1 MCRHT
6 PDSCMIFVGL
16 LSLSFSSS
24 PIQNRCFEVVG
35 GNFSQSVGR
44 VRGLT
49 SFRARG
55 QKKKWEG
62 QGFLY
67 NCAQRSVDKTRC
79 FEVVE
84 GNYSQSDQTE
94 NYFFYNTI
102 YTLMFSAMQSDYEA
116 K

>member
-1 MCRHT
+1 MGARAGAQHRAPLDVPKT
-6 PDSCMIFVGL
+6 QRPGQRLFFILFIIFYDDFL
-16 LSLSFSSS
+16 E
-24 PIQNRCFEVVG
+24 NNE
-35 GNFSQSVGR
+35 
-44 VRGLT
+44 
-49 SFRARG
+49 
-55 QKKKWEG
+55 KWEG

>member
-1 MCRHT
+1 MQAHT
-6 PDSCMIFVGL
+6 
-16 LSLSFSSS
+16 SLQHELRRVV
-24 PIQNRCFEVVG
+24 IVVVLVITYKNRCFEIVG
-35 GNFSQSVGR
+35 GNYSQSVGR

-55 QKKKWEG
+55 QTKKWEG